1 MPSFRCLSHHQP
13 DPRDGVL
20 PTHPYSNDVGAMA
33 LQSVGLPWLGYQGGW
48 QAGQGALPGRGLI
61 LALGEEAGGG
71 EGGDNRI
78 LWSSFPGTACAQGG
92 WPCPCRGIA
101 KLKRS

>member
-33 LQSVGLPWLGYQGGW
+33 LQSVGLPWLGYQGGV
-48 QAGQGALPGRGLI
+48 AGLPGGSAR
-61 LALGEEAGGG
+61 AWTDPRPGGG
-71 EGGDNRI
+71 GGGR
-78 LWSSFPGTACAQGG
+78 
-92 WPCPCRGIA
+92 
-101 KLKRS
+101 